1 MGRMSRRTFL
11 RAAGA
16 TGIVA
21 ATSGIDALSRITT
34 ARAGNPLPSPGASGI
49 EQIVV
54 VCMENRSFD
63 HYLGWVPGANGQQSG
78 LTYLDDSGTPHSTH
92 RLTDT
97 WTGCGFNDPD
107 HSYDG
112 GRIQCDNGL
121 CDGFRKGANDDYAL
135 GYYTADDIPFHAAL
149 VRQFTICDSWFCSF
163 LGPTFPNRMYTHA
176 AGTDRIDNN
185 LPIVQGTSFSAMPT
199 IWDNLMAAGVSCA
212 YYFNDEPFLGLWGT
226 RYASI
231 CRYAGAFFAQAA
243 AGALPQYS
251 YIDPGF
257 VDEESGSSFDDHPHA
272 DIRRGEAFLSRVVNA
287 LISSP
292 QWSSTVLV
300 ITYDEWGGFFDTV
313 APPQLPADSTV
324 SLSGEPATFDHS
336 QAGFRVPTYVI
347 SPFSPVGGIAPDVYD
362 HTSILKMVEWRFGLP
377 SLTPRDAAAN
387 NIVAAL
393 DFSRPN
399 LDAPLMP
406 QIADPGPHLCEGG
419 MDVSAPDWEQFGT
432 LPPVVEIQAAAS
444 AAGQGVSVGTV
455 L

>member
-1 MGRMSRRTFL
+1 MGRISRRTFL

-16 TGIVA
+16 TGLVA
-21 ATSGIDALSRITT
+21 ATGGIDALTRVATV
-34 ARAGNPLPSPGASGI
+34 RASNPLPPPGQSGI
-49 EQIVV
+49 EHIVV

-63 HYLGWVPGANGQQSG
+63 HYLGWVPGATGQQSG
-78 LTYLDDSGTPHSTH
+78 LTYLDDAGNPHSTH

-112 GRIQCDNGL
+112 GRTQYDGGL
-121 CDGFRKGANDDYAL
+121 CDGFRKGGNDDYAL
-135 GYYTADDIPFHAAL
+135 GYYTAQDIPFHAAL
-149 VRQFTICDSWFCSF
+149 VKQFTICDHWFCSF

-185 LPIVQGTSFSAMPT
+185 LPYVQGTVPSTMPT
-199 IWDNLMAAGVSCA
+199 IWDNLQAAGVSA
-212 YYFNDEPFLGLWGT
+212 NYYFSDEPFLALWGT
-226 RYASI
+226 KYLPI
-231 CRYAGAFFAQAA
+231 CRDASTFFAQAA
-243 AGALPQYS
+243 TGTLPQYS

-272 DIRRGEAFLSRVVNA
+272 DIRRGEAFLGRIVNA

-292 QWSSTVLV
+292 CWPKTVLV

-313 APPQLPADSTV
+313 APPQLPADTTT
-324 SLSGEPATFDHS
+324 SLTGEPATFDHG

-347 SPFSPVGGIAPDVYD
+347 SPFSPVGGIATNVYD

-377 SLTPRDAAAN
+377 ALTPRDAAAN
-387 NIVAAL
+387 NIAEVL
-393 DFSRPN
+393 DFTAPN
-399 LDAPLMP
+399 ITAPLMP
-406 QIADPGPHLCEGG
+406 QIPDPGPHVCEGG
-419 MDVSAPDWEQFGT
+419 MDLSAPVWPDFAQ
-432 LPPVVEIQAAAS
+432 LPATIQIKAAVAAA
-444 AAGQGVSVGTV
+444 GHTVSVGTV